1 MSVILTLRHGPTI
14 MPMNLFK
21 SLLHNIGI
29 VIFSLALAYPG
40 TLIDSLLGLPSLSS
54 SLAATVGVLLLT
66 LGFLLRL
73 WAVVHF
79 YNHNMRVIS
88 LEPQGALVT
97 AGPYRYSRNPLYLG
111 ANVFC
116 FFGAALL
123 FGSPTA
129 LIMTAVHIPFV
140 DLWIR
145 REERQLEQK
154 FGDPFRAYKA
164 QVRRWV

>member
-1 MSVILTLRHGPTI
+1 MTV
-14 MPMNLFK
+14 NLFK

-29 VIFSLALAYPG
+29 VILSLVLAYLG
-40 TLIDSLLGLPSLSS
+40 TVIDSLLGLPTLSS
-54 SLAATVGVLLLT
+54 RLAATVGVFLLL

-79 YNHNMRVIS
+79 YNHSMRVIS

-123 FGSPTA
+123 LGSPTA
-129 LIMTAVHIPFV
+129 LIMTALHLPFMN
-140 DLWIR
+140 LMIR
-145 REERQLEQK
+145 REERQLEEK
-154 FGDPFRAYKA
+154 FGDSFRVYKR
-164 QVRRWV
+164 QVRRGV

>member
-1 MSVILTLRHGPTI
+1 MTI
-14 MPMNLFK
+14 NLVK

-29 VIFSLALAYPG
+29 VVFSLALAYLG
-40 TLIDSLLGLPSLSS
+40 TVIDSLLGLPTLTSR
-54 SLAATVGVLLLT
+54 LAAAAGILLLL

-73 WAVVHF
+73 WAVVYF

-88 LEPQGALVT
+88 LEPQGSLVT

-123 FGSPTA
+123 LGSPTA
-129 LIMTAVHIPFV
+129 LIMTVVHLPFV
-140 DLWIR
+140 NLIIR
-145 REERQLEQK
+145 REERQLERE
-154 FGDPFRAYKA
+154 FGDRFRAYKK